1 VPEDDNCTTSVSG
14 MGRIAANII
23 FWTKLE
29 LVTECD
35 ECPAR
40 SLDIGAITF
49 EWNMLE
55 RTTAFMQNQALGQA
69 LF

>member
-1 VPEDDNCTTSVSG
+1 MPEDENCTTSLSSVSG

-35 ECPAR
+35 KCPAR

-49 EWNMLE
+49 EWNMLHQII
-55 RTTAFMQNQALGQA
+55 AFLHNKA
-69 LF
+69 